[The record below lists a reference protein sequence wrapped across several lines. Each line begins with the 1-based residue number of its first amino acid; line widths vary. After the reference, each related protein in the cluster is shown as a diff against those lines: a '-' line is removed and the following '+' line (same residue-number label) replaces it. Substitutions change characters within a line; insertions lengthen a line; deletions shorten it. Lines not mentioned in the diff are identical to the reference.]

1 MKEAIVGKESLS
13 ITERLRIDKYGI
25 FEYKPERAEDAIKE
39 VLKKEH
45 TQKTQHQTERT
56 KTLTMDF
63 AEYIGEGVELEG
75 EIIHLLIIRREER
88 AVH

>member
-1 MKEAIVGKESLS
+1 MVGKESLS
-13 ITERLRIDKYGI
+13 ITERLRIDKCGI
-25 FEYKPERAEDAIKE
+25 FEYKPEKAEDATKE

-63 AEYIGEGVELEG
+63 GEYIGEAIELEA
-75 EIIHLLIIRREER
+75 EIIHLFIIRREER